1 MNKLKELQY
10 KCSNVEL
17 KWNNE
22 QWEIIARLPD
32 GSGCYCE
39 GHDVAKVVAD
49 ALARIE
55 EFTQARANRAQVA
68 DAVTKAGLD
77 DALLS
82 WHRARDYPYQ
92 PDNRKVPA

>member
-10 KCSNVEL
+10 KCSSVEL

-39 GHDVAKVVAD
+39 GHDVAKVVAE
-49 ALARIE
+49 ALNRIEHELIGHKLLARSGN
-55 EFTQARANRAQVA
+55 FYCRVA
-68 DAVTKAGLD
+68 DNA
-77 DALLS
+77 
-82 WHRARDYPYQ
+82 
-92 PDNRKVPA
+92 KVPA